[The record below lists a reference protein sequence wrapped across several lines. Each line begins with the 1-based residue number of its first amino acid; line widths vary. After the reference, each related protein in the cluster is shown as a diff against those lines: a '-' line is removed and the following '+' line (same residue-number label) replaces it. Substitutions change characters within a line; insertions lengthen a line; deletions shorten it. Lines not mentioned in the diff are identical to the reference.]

1 MVDYKNIVCYKIIMN
16 SKKLSDI
23 QHRHKKQAKTK
34 LALLAALVDKLA
46 AGERYDGVR
55 IRDLCAA
62 ADISEGSFFNYFPAK
77 EALLVY
83 FVQIWSLEVGWYA
96 REMLA
101 KGDPLAA
108 IEEIF
113 ARTAAMVEKNP
124 HIMAEIIAFQA
135 RSSGAIEPAEV
146 GIAERLLAHP
156 DLPGVDELPAR
167 GLDAILPEL
176 LAEAKRSGEIP
187 AEVDER
193 LVYVTL
199 LSIFFGAPVVLRG
212 CVPETLGATWKAQL
226 AFIWRSIGAKQPGG
240 EKTAH

>member
-1 MVDYKNIVCYKIIMN
+1 MN
-16 SKKLSDI
+16 SKKLSLI
-23 QHRHKKQAKTK
+23 QHRHKKQARNR
-34 LALLAALVDKLA
+34 LALLAALVNKLA
-46 AGERYDGVR
+46 TGERYDSVR
-55 IRDLCAA
+55 IRDLCAV

-101 KGDPLAA
+101 KGEPLAA

-113 ARTAAMVEKNP
+113 ARTAAMVAKNP
-124 HIMAEIIAFQA
+124 YIMAEIIAFQA

-146 GIAERLLAHP
+146 SIAERLLAYP

-176 LAEAKRSGEIP
+176 LAEAKRSGQIP
-187 AEVDER
+187 EGVDESF
-193 LVYVTL
+193 VFVTL

-212 CVPETLGATWKAQL
+212 CGPDMLGVIWMAQL
-226 AFIWRSIGAKQPGG
+226 AFIWRSIGAKQPDG
-240 EKTAH
+240 EKTAGEEKKDDR